1 MISFS
6 MCFNHPYF
14 LCGQLIVI
22 IAVNWVAKNQQKTVS
37 TLQGALLMMVLIVI
51 MNPIINNHGWR
62 YPDNG
67 GSGGLWFFNGDRFG
81 RFIIDFCDL

>member
-51 MNPIINNHGWR
+51 MNPIINNHGTHVMMTV
-62 YPDNG
+62 G
-67 GSGGLWFFNGDRFG
+67 GTLITAEAGGLWFF
-81 RFIIDFCDL
+81 

>member
-51 MNPIINNHGWR
+51 MNPIINNHGTHVMMTV
-62 YPDNG
+62 
-67 GSGGLWFFNGDRFG
+67 GDRFG